1 MMSKAINARLTR
13 ALVQSPLGR
22 RYPLWSI
29 LPLKMSSTATCVKRR
44 AWCRHFSRA
53 SLGRITMKNSNLH
66 NRSLARGGGPITPAG
81 KLSSSRNS
89 TKHGIYSPTV
99 VLPGESEF
107 EFNVLKQQLI
117 DEYSPRGTTQL
128 TLVNDLAVLIWKKR
142 RLEYLEGRMI
152 ASRIADPICSE
163 ELQDELMFY
172 FPKDHEWILDLL
184 SALTGEFAQ
193 THQQRYNY
201 ALSMRKRI
209 QMLEATDLDRMK
221 TECPSLEDF
230 IQYRAEYRCLLPRFR
245 TLEGLISATVSFSGK
260 DEDDQSFLRMEL
272 SGAMEESRQILW
284 GYEHLAEIERGIEKI
299 RDKRH
304 MQMNYR
310 SNTHRLFEELS
321 KSISKTC
328 SELSK
333 LQQIYQGSSS
343 QELIH
348 PNEQIATS
356 VGALGL
362 VGDGALLG
370 GVGGDDE
377 LLNLQQVS
385 SSTKL
390 REENLEADE
399 LKRLIYFNK
408 NCEHALHLESLRNRR
423 LFKMPVFTKQTRS
436 Y

>member
-1 MMSKAINARLTR
+1 MMSKAINTRLTR
-13 ALVQSPLGR
+13 ALVQSPLRR

-53 SLGRITMKNSNLH
+53 SLERITMKNSNLH
-66 NRSLARGGGPITPAG
+66 NRSLTRGGGPITPAG

-117 DEYSPRGTTQL
+117 DEHSPRGTIQFM
-128 TLVNDLAVLIWKKR
+128 LVNDLAVLLWKKR
-142 RLEYLEGRMI
+142 RLESLESRMI
-152 ASRIADPICSE
+152 ASRIADPISSE

-172 FPKDHEWILDLL
+172 FPKDQEWILDLL

-193 THQQRYNY
+193 THQHRYNY
-201 ALSMRKRI
+201 ALWMRKRI
-209 QMLEATDLDRMK
+209 RMLEATDLDRMK

-230 IQYRAEYRCLLPRFR
+230 IQYRAEYRYLLPHFR

-284 GYEHLAEIERGIEKI
+284 GYEHLSEIERGIEKI

-310 SNTHRLFEELS
+310 SNTHRLYEELG
-321 KSISKTC
+321 KSIARTC

-333 LQQIYQGSSS
+333 HQRSYQAPHS
-343 QELIH
+343 QEFIH
-348 PNEQIATS
+348 PHEQIATS
-356 VGALGL
+356 VGALGS
-362 VGDGALLG
+362 VGDGAHLG

-377 LLNLQQVS
+377 LLNSQQIS
-385 SSTKL
+385 SSTEL
-390 REENLEADE
+390 REEGLQSDE
-399 LKRLIYFNK
+399 LKRLFKLNK
-408 NCEHALHLESLRNRR
+408 NCEYALHLESLRNRR
-423 LFKMPVFTKQTRS
+423 LFKMPQFTKRTHS
-436 Y
+436 H